1 MKNENMEKF
10 KNALKSFK
18 EKLDTKIRKLFCSEK
33 KSFKLDKNTINKIV
47 VSILLVIAFV
57 AQIAFLS
64 YLLKGI
70 MPKQDKN
77 SSNALMSYSSKG
89 TLDYKVYLKPNDFI
103 SSPYLESGETY
114 ILNLIKYIKINS
126 SYNFNSS
133 SKTKV
138 NGSNKFVAR
147 LKVYYKESTNKESNP
162 EIMKKEK
169 VLNQKVISFDDV
181 GYSSTNEYDLYLDD
195 YLKILK
201 DFQEQIKISVEG
213 YLEVSS
219 ETSLNGEIGGI
230 KYNSSYANVMK
241 IPLSGSV
248 VRIEN
253 ENPEDKTN
261 YVYENELVKSNKSVM
276 AFIIIANIIC
286 FICIC
291 FLLKK
296 LFKFTN
302 RTEYDRTISKILKTY
317 DEIIVNT
324 NNILDVDKYSI
335 IEIPEF
341 KEILNLS
348 RELLLPI
355 MNYEVSKGKETWFYV
370 IKDDVLYRFTVKE
383 KKQENTKNSKK

>member
-57 AQIAFLS
+57 VQIAFLS

-213 YLEVSS
+213 YLEISS

-370 IKDDVLYRFTVKE
+370 IKDDILYRFTVKE